1 MPPQSIS
8 KRSSRA
14 YRSELRQQQAE
25 QTRSRVLE
33 AAADL
38 FGAEGYARTTLAKI
52 AAAAG
57 VSPETVQGQGPKAA
71 LLIATIEH
79 AAFGVAGEENVLNL
93 DAGREF
99 LAIEDY
105 AEAVDFFV
113 ATQADL
119 HERTALLAQALF
131 GGAGSDPE
139 LERYRTDF
147 IAGVN
152 AQLRRLL
159 GVLRDRGWVRG
170 DVPFDE
176 VVQTIAVLGGPETY
190 LRIVHGEGWSVAAY
204 RTWLRRM
211 LEETVYVRPQPN

>member
-1 MPPQSIS
+1 MSN
-8 KRSSRA
+8 KTSRA

-57 VSPETVQGQGPKAA
+57 VSPETVQVQGPKAA

-79 AAFGVAGEENVLNL
+79 AAFGVAGEDNVLNL
-93 DAGREF
+93 EAGREF

-139 LERYRTDF
+139 LERYRKDF

-176 VVQTIAVLGGPETY
+176 VVQTVAVLGSPETY
-190 LRIVHGEGWSVAAY
+190 LRIVYGEGWSVPAY
-204 RTWLRRM
+204 QAWLRRM
-211 LEETVYVRPQPN
+211 LTETVYSPPQPN